1 MQEAAITPR
10 YHPRRMMHFHNG
22 DIAASLAR
30 RAGVP
35 GRHVPFRE
43 SLVGGPVQPNLP
55 LHEWV
60 EARAAFLSEHY
71 GEHLLRVRNELLE
84 QEKVIDRAHEEEE
97 VVLWFEH
104 DLYCLVH
111 LLYLL
116 SRLSKVRRISLIWS
130 SEPLGTQSE
139 EDLFARF
146 DSRAAIIPAMNTA
159 ANLAWRAFTSSD
171 PTALNRFL
179 AADVADFPFLR
190 DGFLLHASRFP
201 STGNGLG
208 EVERRAV
215 EGIDAGAN
223 DFVSLFS
230 RFDKTPPR
238 FGFGDGEFLR
248 HLKHLASAAVPV
260 ITIIGEEKANP
271 PKALFTLTP
280 AGRNMMEGKI
290 DFVEINNPNFWLG
303 GAHLTRERMWRWDAE
318 ERQIV
323 PSQPVVS

>member
-1 MQEAAITPR
+1 
-10 YHPRRMMHFHNG
+10 MMHFHNG

-60 EARAAFLSEHY
+60 ESRAAFLSEQY
-71 GEHLLRVRNELLE
+71 GEHLLRVRNDLLE
-84 QEKVIDRAHEEEE
+84 QEKVIDHAHEEEE

-104 DLYCLVH
+104 DLFCLVH
-111 LLYLL
+111 LLYLF
-116 SRLSKVRRISLIWS
+116 SRLSKVRRLSLIWCPQ
-130 SEPLGTQSE
+130 PLGTQSE
-139 EDLFARF
+139 EDLFNLF
-146 DSRAAIIPAMNTA
+146 QSRAAVTPAMNSA
-159 ANLAWRAFTSSD
+159 AKLAWSAFTSPD
-171 PTALNRFL
+171 PTSLNLFL
-179 AADVADFPFLR
+179 DSNVAEFPFLR
-190 DGFLLHASRFP
+190 DGLLLHASRFP
-201 STGNGLG
+201 STRNGLG

-215 EGIDAGAN
+215 EGIDAGAV
-223 DFVSLFS
+223 DFVSLFT
-230 RFDKTPPR
+230 RFDQSPPR

-271 PKALFTLTP
+271 PKALFALTP
-280 AGRNMMEGKI
+280 AGRNMMEATV

-303 GAHLTRERMWRWDAE
+303 GAHLTRERMWRWDAVQ
-318 ERQIV
+318 RQIV
-323 PSQPVVS
+323 PSQPAVS